1 MCHQIKT
8 IAKNCNG
15 QLSYCENCKVYHLT
29 FSNIYIE
36 LTQKEMKSF
45 QDYIAGVDIEYW
57 ECKYDTMPIKRKI
70 VVNTLQS
77 NLSILFNRSELNSFK
92 ELLFQNTKKPNDN
105 LNVLDI
111 DYTLFLN

>member
-15 QLSYCENCKVYHLT
+15 QLSYCRNCKIYHLT
-29 FSNIYIE
+29 FTNIYIE
-36 LTQKEMKSF
+36 LTQKEMQSF
-45 QDYIAGVDIEYW
+45 QQYISGVDIEYW
-57 ECKYDTMPIKRKI
+57 EAKYDTMPIKRKI

-92 ELLFQNTKKPNDN
+92 ELLFQNTKKSNQY